1 MACLIT
7 SGYSLGCRD
16 SQGGVR
22 NVYIA
27 NFDDVLSLSYDTD
40 DSIDGITSAGSPAT
54 PVFYKIE
61 QDMEVA
67 SFTETP
73 QLSIENG
80 TAFYEA
86 TLEITLIGTS
96 QAMLNMVKVLNQ
108 GSFRLMVQD
117 NTGQYRFLGANSPV
131 RTSAGSGGTGKAFGD
146 LNGFKVTFMSKDG
159 VPAPVVATAI
169 AEAAI
174 VP

>member
-1 MACLIT
+1 MACLLT
-7 SGYSLGCRD
+7 SGYNLGCRD

-22 NVYIA
+22 NVYIC
-27 NFDDVLSLSYDTD
+27 NFDDVLSVSYDVD

-61 QDMEVA
+61 QDMEV
-67 SFTETP
+67 STFTETP
-73 QLSIENG
+73 QLSIEAG
-80 TAFYEA
+80 TAFYEQ
-86 TLEITLIGTS
+86 TLEITLIGTT

-117 NTGQYRFLGANSPV
+117 NTGQYRFIGANTPV
-131 RTSAGSGGTGKAFGD
+131 RTSAGTGGTGKAFGD
-146 LNGFKVTFMSKDG
+146 LNGTKLTFMCKDG
-159 VPAPVVATAI
+159 APAPVVDTAV

-174 VP
+174 V